1 VGVLASVGALASGCA
16 CAAQSCRVLDAYSD
30 VVQVARATARS
41 SSADQIGAFK
51 TSILAAHPELYAA
64 AVLDVSPGARMD
76 AKIIAALAA
85 ARAQRGA
92 DELMRV
98 LRADLDAAVAAFA
111 RFADFRCDFPVYL
124 MDALGQLDGAGRI
137 VGGRRALVLGID
149 VLLQERTAIS
159 LPVFVTHELFHR
171 YHYQAAGFSDD
182 LGQRQ
187 PIWKVLWAEGLAT
200 YASEVLTQGA
210 TRRDALMLPPD
221 LEQRAAPMLPLLAAQ
236 LLQHLDQTDA
246 NVFTT
251 YFTYGNESV
260 ARRGLPWR
268 SGYYVGYR
276 VAEQLALRHPIE
288 ELPHL
293 KGAALHGEI
302 EAALRQLAMRTP

>member
-1 VGVLASVGALASGCA
+1 VV
-16 CAAQSCRVLDAYSD
+16 DAYSD

-76 AKIIAALAA
+76 TKIIAALAA

-236 LLQHLDQTDA
+236 LLQHLDQTSA
-246 NVFTT
+246 NLFTT

-276 VAEQLALRHPIE
+276 VAEQLALRHPLE